1 MPKGY
6 KLMTNFLIEPS
17 PHIKSSVS
25 TQKIMLHVIIALF
38 PAVVAGT
45 VIFGLRALLLVVLCA
60 TFCVLSE
67 FVFNIITKKEQT
79 ISDLSAVVT
88 GVLLG
93 LNLPVNLPVYMAMIG
108 SAVAIIV
115 VKQFFGGIGQNF
127 ANPAITA
134 RIVLMLSF
142 ASYMTSWTAPFS
154 YIDGTDAT
162 AGATPLS
169 MESDFPSYLDMFLG
183 LRGGCIGET
192 CIAAILLGGIYLIT
206 LRIINP
212 VTPLAFVGT
221 VALCSFLCGNDVL
234 MEIMSGG
241 LMLGAFFMATDY
253 ATTPLTTKGKLIF
266 AVGCGLITFVIRE
279 FGSYPEGVS
288 YAILIMNILT
298 PQIDKITKNH
308 PFGVKR
314 RADNK

>member
-1 MPKGY
+1 MN
-6 KLMTNFLIEPS
+6 NFLIEPS
-17 PHIKSSVS
+17 PHIKSAAS

-45 VIFGLRALLLVVLCA
+45 IIFGLRALLLVVLCA

-67 FVFNIITKKEQT
+67 YIFNIIAKKEQT

-88 GVLLG
+88 GIILG
-93 LNLPVNLPVYMAMIG
+93 LNLPVGLPVYMAAIG
-108 SAVAIIV
+108 SAVAIII

-127 ANPAITA
+127 ANPALTA

-142 ASYMTSWTAPFS
+142 TSYMTSWAVPFH
-154 YIDGTDAT
+154 YMDKVDAV
-162 AGATPLS
+162 ASATPLA

-192 CIAAILLGGIYLIT
+192 CIAAILLGGIYLIS

-212 VTPLAFVGT
+212 VTPVAFIGT
-221 VALCSFLCGNDVL
+221 VALCSYLSGNDVL

-241 LMLGAFFMATDY
+241 LMFGAFFMATDY

-266 AVGCGLITFVIRE
+266 AVGCGLITFIIRE

-298 PQIDKITKNH
+298 PQIDKITMNR
-308 PFGVKR
+308 PFGTGKR
-314 RADNK
+314 RAESK

>member
-1 MPKGY
+1 MN
-6 KLMTNFLIEPS
+6 NFLIEPS
-17 PHIKSSVS
+17 PHIKSAAS

-45 VIFGLRALLLVVLCA
+45 IIFGLRALLLVVLCA

-67 FVFNIITKKEQT
+67 YIFNVIAKREQT

-88 GVLLG
+88 GIILG
-93 LNLPVNLPVYMAMIG
+93 LNLPVGLPVYMAAIG
-108 SAVAIIV
+108 SAVAIII

-127 ANPAITA
+127 ANPALTA

-142 ASYMTSWTAPFS
+142 TSYMTSWAVPFH
-154 YIDGTDAT
+154 YTDKVDAV
-162 AGATPLS
+162 ASATPLA
-169 MESDFPSYLDMFLG
+169 MESNFPSYLDMFLG

-192 CIAAILLGGIYLIT
+192 CIAAILLGGIYLIS

-212 VTPLAFVGT
+212 VTPVAFIGT
-221 VALCSFLCGNDVL
+221 VALCSYLSGNDVL

-241 LMLGAFFMATDY
+241 LMFGAFFMATDY
-253 ATTPLTTKGKLIF
+253 ATTPLTTKGKFIF

-288 YAILIMNILT
+288 YAVLIMNILT
-298 PQIDKITKNH
+298 PQIDKITMNR
-308 PFGVKR
+308 PFGTGKR
-314 RADNK
+314 RAESK